1 MVEESMDGRIVFCFA
16 LLFHLLATLF
26 FKFAANFAL
35 QLCTLAQRSTQHHH
49 PLPTLASPAISTLDG
64 ICSGSQSFTNL
75 NPNPT
80 HHISYL
86 TNRRRNTK
94 NISLRLRP
102 YPPHSHSFND
112 AMHSHHIGSTL
123 STRHGRPAAD
133 GPFFLPL
140 SAFCEMA

>member
-1 MVEESMDGRIVFCFA
+1 MMVEEWMDGRIVFCFA

-35 QLCTLAQRSTQHHH
+35 QLCTLAQRSTQHYH
-49 PLPTLASPAISTLDG
+49 PLPALASPAISTLGG

-86 TNRRRNTK
+86 TKPTAK
-94 NISLRLRP
+94 HQKHFITLTAL
-102 YPPHSHSFND
+102 PP
-112 AMHSHHIGSTL
+112 TL
-123 STRHGRPAAD
+123 T
-133 GPFFLPL
+133 LV
-140 SAFCEMA
+140 